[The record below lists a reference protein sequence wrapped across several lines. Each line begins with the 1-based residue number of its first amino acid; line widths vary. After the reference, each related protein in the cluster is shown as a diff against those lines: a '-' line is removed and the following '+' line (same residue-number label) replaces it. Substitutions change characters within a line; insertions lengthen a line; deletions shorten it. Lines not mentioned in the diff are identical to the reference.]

1 MFPRTLEKTINST
14 GGALMKIFFVLICLF
29 FCSSIV
35 LANYETSNSVYQGTT
50 CNYQTLARG
59 NGVIGAPYQEDFEYL
74 LILEPGWL
82 HFVFSHPLDPGQSQ
96 EVDDYQE
103 NLKLN
108 WNICFLEIAGQDWT
122 AISVP
127 VSGDYK
133 SLSVF
138 FLKQLRQLTFF
149 VDFN

>member
-1 MFPRTLEKTINST
+1 
-14 GGALMKIFFVLICLF
+14 MKIFFALILLLVCPSF
-29 FCSSIV
+29 TF
-35 LANYETSNSVYQGTT
+35 ANYDLDNS
-50 CNYQTLARG
+50 NYQNIICKYKTLAIG

-82 HFVFSHPLDPGQSQ
+82 HFIFSHPLDPGQSQ
-96 EVDDYQE
+96 EVEEYQTTFHLAWAISYLKIDDHH
-103 NLKLN
+103 
-108 WNICFLEIAGQDWT
+108 WT

-127 VSGDYK
+127 VSGDYE